1 MTDTNAITWY
11 LLLLYHIQLCK
22 TREMSIS
29 FLRQFFDNNIRT
41 LINRLSKIGK
51 LIGLC
56 LQYHPIINRSLA
68 NQKRKDV
75 LKIKNQ
81 RSFCTCTLNMV
92 FDNAFQKPSTD

>member
-29 FLRQFFDNNIRT
+29 FLRQ
-41 LINRLSKIGK
+41 IGK

-56 LQYHPIINRSLA
+56 LQYHPIINCSLA

>member
-29 FLRQFFDNNIRT
+29 FL
-41 LINRLSKIGK
+41 NRLSKIGK